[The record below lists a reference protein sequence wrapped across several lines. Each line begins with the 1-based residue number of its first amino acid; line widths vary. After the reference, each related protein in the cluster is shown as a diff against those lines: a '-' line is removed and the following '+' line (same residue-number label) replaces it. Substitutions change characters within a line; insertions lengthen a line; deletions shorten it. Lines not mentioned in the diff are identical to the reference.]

1 MTPLRFRGTK
11 LRISEQSAKRKAKIF
26 IFARSSESNIGEA
39 NVTNK
44 RAECKKKDEDFLSCT
59 LERKKLRRSQSYE

>member
-26 IFARSSESNIGEA
+26 IFARSSESNFGRA
-39 NVTNK
+39 KVTNK
-44 RAECKKKDEDFLSCT
+44 RAECKKNLVLFSCAP
-59 LERKKLRRSQSYE
+59 RQRRGHRV